1 MKSFV
6 AFRSSDLLS
15 GPAIFSTTK
24 DAGFYI
30 EESDITPAVYKEFES
45 FEEAVS
51 YISSYLN
58 KDREWLHWFVALVST
73 VNHINM

>member
-15 GPAIFSTTK
+15 GPDIFSTTK

-58 KDREWLHWFVALVST
+58 KDQEGLH
-73 VNHINM
+73 